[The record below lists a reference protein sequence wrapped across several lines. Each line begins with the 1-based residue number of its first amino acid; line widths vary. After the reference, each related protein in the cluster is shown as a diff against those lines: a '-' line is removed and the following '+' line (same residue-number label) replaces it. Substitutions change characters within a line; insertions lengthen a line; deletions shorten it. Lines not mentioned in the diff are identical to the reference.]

1 MKITNKLDQAIAQ
14 AEGLSLEELQALQT
28 WLQRWIVAKEQEE
41 KEAQAIQIRQRAD
54 REVVEVREAHGGY
67 FQLEYIKCGK
77 PKCKCTKGK
86 GHGPYWY
93 QYWSE
98 GGKTR
103 SKYIGKKLPGQDSAE
118 SSTPA
123 PEALEDGQAERSQ
136 G

>member
-1 MKITNKLDQAIAQ
+1 MEITNGLDKAIAQ
-14 AEGLSLEELQALQT
+14 AEGLSLEELQELQK
-28 WLQRWIVAKEQEE
+28 WLQGWIALKGQERQEQEL
-41 KEAQAIQIRQRAD
+41 QIRQRAD
-54 REVVEVREAHGGY
+54 REVVGVRKAKGGY
-67 FQLEYIKCGK
+67 YQLEYIKCGK

-93 QYWSE
+93 AYWSE

-123 PEALEDGQAERSQ
+123 PGAQEDGQAEMSQ